1 MLNINYNYL
10 NIQIYKYYIM
20 YNYIVSFFQKKHSYS
35 YPSQFSKQYIKGY
48 KNAWIDN
55 IKDYTP

>member
-1 MLNINYNYL
+1 MYNTV
-10 NIQIYKYYIM
+10 
-20 YNYIVSFFQKKHSYS
+20 YNYIVSFLSKKQP
-35 YPSQFSKQYIKGY
+35 YPYPFNEKFRRGY

>member
-1 MLNINYNYL
+1 MYN
-10 NIQIYKYYIM
+10 KV
-20 YNYIVSFFQKKHSYS
+20 YNYIVSFLSKKHP
-35 YPSQFSKQYIKGY
+35 YPFNEEFRKGY

>member
-1 MLNINYNYL
+1 MYN
-10 NIQIYKYYIM
+10 KV
-20 YNYIVSFFQKKHSYS
+20 YNYIVSFFIEK
-35 YPSQFSKQYIKGY
+35 YPYPFNEEFRKGY

>member
-1 MLNINYNYL
+1 MYN
-10 NIQIYKYYIM
+10 KV
-20 YNYIVSFFQKKHSYS
+20 YNYIVSFLSKKQPYS
-35 YPSQFSKQYIKGY
+35 FNEEFRKGY